1 MKFSV
6 IIPLYNKA
14 LYVEKAVGSVLAQT
28 YIDYELVIMDDG
40 SQDASFDIAK
50 KAIEGH
56 ENCHLYRQQNAGVS
70 IARNNGVAL
79 SQGKYLCFLDA
90 DDWWDSTFLENMSK
104 LLEEFP
110 DAGIFGANYTIV
122 NETMRKTRVANV
134 GLEHGFEKGYINYCK
149 VYSKTL
155 IMPLWTGAV
164 CIPRT
169 VFEEMNG
176 FPKGINLGEDFLLWM
191 KIALKKKVAF
201 LNTPLAYYNQDV
213 EPASRGVKLSGYD
226 PNSFMTFHFDQFAED
241 EKNDKDVKILLDRLR
256 VYSLL
261 RFRFDNLYAKE
272 VDAEIKKV
280 DLNNV
285 DRKYMFYYK
294 APYPIVWLCVSMK
307 RGLSKIKNALG

>member
-1 MKFSV
+1 MRFSV

-122 NETMRKTRVANV
+122 NESMRKTRVANV

-149 VYSKTL
+149 VYAKTL

>member
-122 NETMRKTRVANV
+122 NESMRKTRVANV

-149 VYSKTL
+149 VYAKTL

>member
-14 LYVEKAVGSVLAQT
+14 LYVAKAVGSVLAQT
-28 YIDYELVIMDDG
+28 YTDYELVIMDDG
-40 SQDASFDIAK
+40 SQDASFDIAQ

-90 DDWWDSTFLENMSK
+90 DDWWDLTFLENMSK

-122 NETMRKTRVANV
+122 NETMRKTRVANIGV
-134 GLEHGFEKGYINYCK
+134 EHGFEKGYINYCK
-149 VYSKTL
+149 VYAKTL
-155 IMPLWTGAV
+155 MMPLWTGAV

-176 FPKGINLGEDFLLWM
+176 FPKGITLGEDFLLWM

-201 LNTPLAYYNQDV
+201 LNLPLAYYNQDV
-213 EPASRGVKLSGYD
+213 ELTSRGVKLSGYD

-307 RGLSKIKNALG
+307 RGLSKIKNALR

>member
-149 VYSKTL
+149 VYAKTL

-213 EPASRGVKLSGYD
+213 ELASRGVKLSGYD

>member
-1 MKFSV
+1 
-6 IIPLYNKA
+6 
-14 LYVEKAVGSVLAQT
+14 
-28 YIDYELVIMDDG
+28 
-40 SQDASFDIAK
+40 
-50 KAIEGH
+50 
-56 ENCHLYRQQNAGVS
+56 
-70 IARNNGVAL
+70 
-79 SQGKYLCFLDA
+79 
-90 DDWWDSTFLENMSK
+90 
-104 LLEEFP
+104 
-110 DAGIFGANYTIV
+110 
-122 NETMRKTRVANV
+122 MRKTRVANV

-149 VYSKTL
+149 VYAKTL

>member
-1 MKFSV
+1 
-6 IIPLYNKA
+6 
-14 LYVEKAVGSVLAQT
+14 
-28 YIDYELVIMDDG
+28 MDDG

-122 NETMRKTRVANV
+122 NESMRKTRVANV

-149 VYSKTL
+149 VYAKTL